1 MDLQDDKVLNT
12 RISTA
17 LQTYAGPTPQRQAE
31 LRQRMLYRASQQPM
45 LPPTY
50 LTRLHQKIVMA
61 IAWLNDAQRL
71 LGVVLMQED
80 AYQRAAIRRVTYI
93 CEFDR
98 RHGIGR
104 EYLEPLRFGLLK
116 INVF

>member
-12 RISTA
+12 RIRTA
-17 LQTYAGPTPQRQAE
+17 LQTYASPTPQRQAE

-45 LPPTY
+45 LPPTQV
-50 LTRLHQKIVMA
+50 TRLRQKIAAA

-71 LGVVLMQED
+71 LSVILIQED
-80 AYQRAAIRRVTYI
+80 PYQRAAIQRITYV
-93 CEFDR
+93 CEFER
-98 RHGIGR
+98 RHGLGR